1 MVLYLL
7 KILQIKG
14 SSYNFIRVEN
24 ETVNVN
30 KLYNEKKKTNK
41 KDLNC
46 IFSQSLDV
54 LYIPHVKTKCV
65 KNLLIVSHALT
76 L

>member
-30 KLYNEKKKTNK
+30 KLYNEKKNK
-41 KDLNC
+41 QKRFELHFFTKSRC
-46 IFSQSLDV
+46 T
-54 LYIPHVKTKCV
+54 LYTPCEDQVCKKPTDC
-65 KNLLIVSHALT
+65 
-76 L
+76 